1 MKRVALQNDALSF
14 CKATLFDSILNCRFV
29 YCRIGSAR
37 GLPLEI
43 SIKQRGR
50 FIICTFSN

>member
-1 MKRVALQNDALSF
+1 MKRVALQNDKASF
-14 CKATLFDSILNCRFV
+14 CDTTLFISIINCIIL
-29 YCRIGSAR
+29 YCRLGSAR

-43 SIKQRGR
+43 GIKQRGR